1 MTVYLEYIGKFHP
14 VILHLPIGAFIY
26 TFVLAIL
33 GHNNLEPY
41 KKAIKVGMLISFLG
55 ALLSSILGY
64 LLYKFGDYA
73 QEAVQNHLYLGWS
86 TTLVLG
92 IMFFK
97 LNKICIEKR
106 FSYFLLVGVILI
118 TTTAHFGGQLTH
130 GEGYLDIP
138 KTTETVHYKKTDS
151 IRLYEQVVSKIFDQ
165 KCVSC
170 HNNAKKKGMLALDRP
185 EHITKGGE
193 KGAALIPFR
202 PSESRMI
209 NYAQLPLEDEL
220 HMPPEGKLQL
230 SSEEIQLISYWI
242 EKGASYTNTEGLN
255 SLPDQLRTSA
265 LAYLPDELPV
275 LKALSK
281 KQIEQLQHQNFRV
294 EFYAPENSLLELK
307 YMADALDAKAVRQMS
322 KIAEHI
328 IHLDLDKVAI
338 HESFWTELHRFKY
351 LKKLRISNSNVQNS
365 AISKLLELD
374 YLQSLNLTST
384 EINAEGLRPLL
395 QKKSLEQIY
404 LWNSAVPKAQQEEL
418 QRESSI
424 DLDFG
429 IVEGFF
435 APQQLKSPELITE
448 NTFFSDA
455 LKLEFY
461 NPIKGIEIRYTLDGS
476 EPDSS
481 AVIYREPFL
490 IDQTTPLKAKSFKK
504 GWIASEAIEIDLFK
518 VGKKIENYVLRHKPS
533 DRYNGVSKLF
543 DFQEGSINFSDGN
556 WLGFSGKNLEFTTKL
571 DQKDDFK
578 HISISCMESSAAWIL
593 YPKSIR
599 VMGKKLNS
607 NSFELISK
615 LNYTPPKI
623 PTEVSKKS
631 FTLEVDVQAFEELK
645 VIVEN
650 AQKLPKWHPSAGEDA
665 WLFVDEV
672 LFW

>member
-1 MTVYLEYIGKFHP
+1 MSVYLEYIGKFHP
-14 VILHLPIGAFIY
+14 VVLHLPIGAFIY
-26 TFVLAIL
+26 TFVLALL

-41 KKAIKVGMLISFLG
+41 KKAIKVGMLISFIG

-64 LLYKFGDYA
+64 LLYTFGDYA

-86 TTLVLG
+86 TTLILG

-97 LNKICIEKR
+97 LEKICIEKR
-106 FSYFLLVGVILI
+106 FSYILLLGVILI

-138 KTTETVHYKKTDS
+138 KTPETVHYKKSDS

-281 KQIEQLQHQNFRV
+281 KQIEQLQQQNFRV

-384 EINAEGLRPLL
+384 EINAEGIRPLL
-395 QKKSLEQIY
+395 QKRALNKY
-404 LWNSAVPKAQQEEL
+404 T
-418 QRESSI
+418 
-424 DLDFG
+424 FG
-429 IVEGFF
+429 IV
-435 APQQLKSPELITE
+435 
-448 NTFFSDA
+448 
-455 LKLEFY
+455 
-461 NPIKGIEIRYTLDGS
+461 
-476 EPDSS
+476 
-481 AVIYREPFL
+481 
-490 IDQTTPLKAKSFKK
+490 
-504 GWIASEAIEIDLFK
+504 LF
-518 VGKKIENYVLRHKPS
+518 LRHNK
-533 DRYNGVSKLF
+533 
-543 DFQEGSINFSDGN
+543 
-556 WLGFSGKNLEFTTKL
+556 KNYKG
-571 DQKDDFK
+571 
-578 HISISCMESSAAWIL
+578 
-593 YPKSIR
+593 R
-599 VMGKKLNS
+599 V
-607 NSFELISK
+607 
-615 LNYTPPKI
+615 
-623 PTEVSKKS
+623 
-631 FTLEVDVQAFEELK
+631 Q
-645 VIVEN
+645 
-650 AQKLPKWHPSAGEDA
+650 
-665 WLFVDEV
+665 
-672 LFW
+672 

>member
-1 MTVYLEYIGKFHP
+1 MSVYLEYIGKFHP

-26 TFVLAIL
+26 TFVLALL
-33 GHNNLEPY
+33 GHNNLDPY
-41 KKAIKVGMLISFLG
+41 KKAIKVGLLISFLG

-64 LLYKFGDYA
+64 LLYKFGDYTK
-73 QEAVQNHLYLGWS
+73 EAVQNHLYLGWS

-97 LNKICIEKR
+97 LERICIEKR
-106 FSYFLLVGVILI
+106 FSYFLLLGVILI

-138 KTTETVHYKKTDS
+138 KTPETVQYKKADS

-170 HNNAKKKGMLALDRP
+170 HNSSKKKGMLALDRP
-185 EHITKGGE
+185 EHIVEGGE
-193 KGAALIPFR
+193 KGAVIVPFK
-202 PSESRMI
+202 PNESRMI
-209 NYAQLPLEDEL
+209 SYAQLPLEDEL

-230 SSEEIQLISYWI
+230 SSEETQLIAYWI
-242 EKGASYTNTEGLN
+242 EKGAIYANIEDLN
-255 SLPDQLRTSA
+255 SLPNQVRTSA
-265 LAYLPDELPV
+265 IAYLPDELPV
-275 LKALSK
+275 LKALTK
-281 KQIEQLQHQNFRV
+281 KHIEQLEKQNFRI
-294 EFYAPENSLLELK
+294 EFYAPKNGLIELK
-307 YMADALDAKAVRQMS
+307 FMAVDLDAKAVRQMS

-338 HESFWTELHRFKY
+338 DDSFWTNLHRFKY

-365 AISKLLELD
+365 AISKLLKLD

-384 EINAEGLRPLL
+384 EINTEGVRPLL

-404 LWNSAVPKAQQEEL
+404 LWNSAVPKSQQEEL

-429 IVEGFF
+429 VFDGFTS
-435 APQQLKSPELITE
+435 PQQLKSPELITE
-448 NTFFSDA
+448 NTFFNDE

-461 NPIKGIEIRYTLDGS
+461 NPIKGNEIRYTLDGR

-481 AVIYREPFL
+481 SVVYNEPIV
-490 IDQTTPLKAKSFKK
+490 IDQTTTLKAKSFKK
-504 GWIASEAIEIDLFK
+504 GWIASEAICVDLFK
-518 VGKKIENYVLRHKPS
+518 VGKQIENYVLKHQPA
-533 DRYNGVSKLF
+533 DIYNGVSKLF
-543 DFQEGSINFSDGN
+543 DFQEGSINFSDGH

-571 DQKDDFK
+571 DPNDHFK
-578 HISISCMESSAAWIL
+578 NVSISCMESSAAWIL

-599 VMGKKLNS
+599 VMGKNANS
-607 NSFELISK
+607 NSFEFISK
-615 LNYTPPKI
+615 LNYTPQKI

-631 FTLEVDVQAFEELK
+631 FTLEVDAKQFQELK

-650 AQKLPKWHPSAGEDA
+650 VQKLPKWHPSAGEKA